1 MVKISVVMNKGE
13 ETGQEICISFFV
25 FFFCQAR
32 MKVYTSN
39 GNRVSQD

>member
-25 FFFCQAR
+25 FFFVRQE
-32 MKVYTSN
+32 
-39 GNRVSQD
+39 